1 MKGSVI
7 DLVSIQ
13 YMIMAIVR
21 AKLTGG
27 TPITTEIA
35 VELRK
40 VVFGSAAAP
49 PRGEWTRTPIM
60 FGLPR
65 EELPFGLRSPRNATR
80 GMQSVLQAYIM
91 KNFIFDQRPKDKKS
105 IPIEQLLKPSE
116 SQQQEA
122 LIAAMSEILWNIGEK
137 TSVTIVLPGENPHV
151 VHSHSYFQDSVT
163 EKLYLFQHFKL
174 EDLQIFLK
182 RHLHYFTDEGGAGT
196 LLFLYSAV
204 MTRTPTKILT
214 DLDAPKGA
222 HLMGPHEEG
231 SLNIVTLMLTGRA
244 TPYLHNGVV
253 YVGDEDHYA
262 LPQFGILARAPVGL
276 LVLGSDAENAVMSSS
291 RQPGS
296 RLKTPALPI
305 WVASCSGHFGVLFN
319 SNRELLRNYHAE
331 KRFELHYYT
340 CAGCYLSMTIDN
352 RTQENNDCMTST
364 NASSS
369 ANNGS
374 TCNDIV
380 ATPLE
385 RLIHTKWAEAKISLK
400 GPPPASLSF

>member
-1 MKGSVI
+1 
-7 DLVSIQ
+7 
-13 YMIMAIVR
+13 MAVVR

-27 TPITTEIA
+27 TPITSEIA

-60 FGLPR
+60 FGSHR
-65 EELPFGLRSPRNATR
+65 EYSYYFKELPFGLRSPRNATR

-91 KNFIFDQRPKDKKS
+91 KNIIFDLRPKDKKS
-105 IPIEQLLKPSE
+105 VPIEFLLKPNE
-116 SQQQEA
+116 SQQNEA

-137 TSVTIVLPGENPHV
+137 TQVTTVLPGENPHV

-163 EKLYLFQHFKL
+163 EKLYLFQLTKL

-182 RHLHYFTDEGGAGT
+182 RHLHYYTDDGGAGT
-196 LLFLYSAV
+196 LLFLYAAV

-352 RTQENNDCMTST
+352 RTQENNDSMTSM
-364 NASSS
+364 NPGNSS
-369 ANNGS
+369 NGNS
-374 TCNDIV
+374 GNTTRDDIV

-400 GPPPASLSF
+400 GPPPASLSY